1 MGRKEKSY
9 KRRIKE
15 KQGMGFGENYKPWAN
30 HRFASKGV
38 RTRASRG
45 LHNNREH
52 IFYSLLEYYAFLLF
66 DLSDGISDIQEQY
79 PLEPMEQTMLIA
91 EEIGVIYSKEPD
103 PHPKTVDLLVS
114 YTDGRTVGYQIKLS
128 KDLNKRT
135 LEKFE
140 IERIYL
146 ERRGYDFKI
155 LTEKE
160 INKVKA
166 RNIEDFM
173 RAYDL
178 KEYLPFE
185 NLDEDEI
192 LSVKGEF
199 YQYIIDSK
207 ETLLNVTRR
216 FETDMDLPDGAGL
229 LLFKHMV
236 IRKEIRI
243 NMDDVLFNPK
253 RIYPILEARD
263 LFR

>member
-1 MGRKEKSY
+1 MPRVEKSY

-15 KQGMGFGENYKPWAN
+15 KQGMGYGEDYKPWAN
-30 HRFASKGV
+30 HRFSSKGV
-38 RTRASRG
+38 RTRSSRG

-66 DLSDGISDIQEQY
+66 DFSDGISDIQEQY

-91 EEIGVIYSKEPD
+91 EELGVIYSKEPD
-103 PHPKTVDLLVS
+103 PKPKTIDLLVS
-114 YTDGRTVGYQIKLS
+114 YTDGRKVAYQIKQIG
-128 KDLNKRT
+128 DLTRRT

-146 ERRGYDFKI
+146 ERRGIDFKI

-173 RAYDL
+173 SAYDL
-178 KEYLPFE
+178 KKYAPFQ
-185 NLDEDEI
+185 NLDDEEI
-192 LSVKGEF
+192 LRIKGEF

-207 ETLLNVTRR
+207 EILLNVTRR
-216 FETDMDLPDGAGL
+216 FDMDMDLPDGAGL
-229 LLFKHMV
+229 LLFQHMV

-243 NMDDVLFNPK
+243 NMDDVSFNPK
-253 RIYPILEARD
+253 KNYPILEARD